1 MNRHRSAFR
10 VNFQVIQMIAVVLV
24 ALAIPLALVA
34 LGISRY
40 SPGSG
45 AAAPETQ
52 GLRVALE
59 QAAEKSWQSPEP
71 VSDGRSVFIL
81 STPASA
87 AEERKA
93 VEESVRKLGGVV
105 LPVSTGRLGEER
117 LLVQIP
123 GSGGQ
128 VFESGCLRLFV
139 ESQHGH
145 ATGESRL
152 YELVFPAP

>member
-1 MNRHRSAFR
+1 
-10 VNFQVIQMIAVVLV
+10 MIAVVLV

-93 VEESVRKLGGVV
+93 VEALTPSMARRP
-105 LPVSTGRLGEER
+105 LPPS
-117 LLVQIP
+117 
-123 GSGGQ
+123 
-128 VFESGCLRLFV
+128 
-139 ESQHGH
+139 
-145 ATGESRL
+145 
-152 YELVFPAP
+152 

>member
-1 MNRHRSAFR
+1 VNRHRSEFR

-45 AAAPETQ
+45 AAAAEPQ

-59 QAAEKSWQSPEP
+59 QAAKSWQPPEP

-81 STPASA
+81 STPGSA
-87 AEERKA
+87 AEARKE
-93 VEESVRKLGGVV
+93 VEGSVKKLGGVV
-105 LPVSTGRLGEER
+105 LPASAGRLGEER

-145 ATGESRL
+145 APGESRL